1 MAQNGRNGTP
11 AYKRI
16 RGVIWKRIETG
27 ELKPG
32 DVVDSE
38 RELARIH
45 QVSLMTARHALT
57 SLERE
62 GIVERRRGAGTFV
75 APPKIHF
82 NKLMSYTEQMAS
94 RGLVACSRLLC
105 IKLIDREPEIAAR
118 LSLPPNSPLVKVE
131 RLRQAANEPFALEAC
146 YLSAED
152 FGGLV
157 SAGLGRNSL
166 FSTLEHD
173 YGIELAHADEE
184 VDATA
189 ADARTAELCAVPRGT
204 PLLRIRQ
211 VIYSTKGKATIYV
224 LGFYRSDRHTL
235 LIRRF
240 RSSVSPQLS

>member
-27 ELKPG
+27 QLKPG

-118 LSLPPNSPLVKVE
+118 LALPPNSQLVKVE

-146 YLSAED
+146 YLSAEE

-166 FSTLEHD
+166 FATLEHD

>member
-16 RGVIWKRIETG
+16 RSVIWKRIETG

-62 GIVERRRGAGTFV
+62 GFVERRRGAGTFV
-75 APPKIHF
+75 SPPKIHF
-82 NKLMSYTEQMAS
+82 NKLMSYTEQRAS
-94 RGLVACSRLLC
+94 RGLVACSHLLSSG
-105 IKLIDREPEIAAR
+105 IIDSEPEIAAR
-118 LSLPPNSPLVKVE
+118 LALPPNSRLVKVE
-131 RLRQAANEPFALEAC
+131 RLRKAANEPFALEVC
-146 YLSAED
+146 YLSAEE

-157 SAGLGRNSL
+157 SARLGRNSL

-189 ADARTAELCAVPRGT
+189 ADPRIAELFAIPRGT
-204 PLLRIRQ
+204 SLLRIRQ

-224 LGFYRSDRHTL
+224 VGFYRSDRHTL

-240 RSSVSPQLS
+240 RPSISPG